1 MSTWNFS
8 DQKNC
13 KNSVQKCSKGKFHE
27 GGEKI
32 VDLVAKYLHEKFT
45 TIMYL
50 FAFSVNQLAE
60 IVCLFSVTSFL
71 LFWLIPKTYKIIL
84 FSAVLKNYAKD
95 ISYL

>member
-13 KNSVQKCSKGKFHE
+13 KNSVQKFSIGKFHE

-32 VDLVAKYLHEKFT
+32 VDLVARYLHEKFT
-45 TIMYL
+45 IIMYL

-60 IVCLFSVTSFL
+60 IVCLFFVTSFL
-71 LFWLIPKTYKIIL
+71 FTWLYFDLP
-84 FSAVLKNYAKD
+84 
-95 ISYL
+95 

>member
-45 TIMYL
+45 IIMYL

-60 IVCLFSVTSFL
+60 TVCLFSVTSFL
-71 LFWLIPKTYKIIL
+71 FTWLHFDLP
-84 FSAVLKNYAKD
+84 
-95 ISYL
+95 